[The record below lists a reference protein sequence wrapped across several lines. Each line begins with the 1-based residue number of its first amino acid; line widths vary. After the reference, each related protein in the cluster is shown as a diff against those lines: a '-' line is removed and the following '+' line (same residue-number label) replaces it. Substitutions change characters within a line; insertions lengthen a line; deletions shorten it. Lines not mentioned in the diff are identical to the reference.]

1 MTAMPDHH
9 GEGTGEM
16 PVSSHMNTKE
26 NTNDFPASAGR
37 SHASVQELS
46 KELREGVHAYLNSE
60 AYRELLTVM
69 SRFHRYSLNNNILIA
84 VQTGGKATQVAS
96 YTTWKA
102 FGRTVNKGEKGIRI
116 FSPVPYRTKEDFP
129 KTAPTTEAS
138 PSQEGNADHREQD
151 PPRIGF
157 RVAYVFDISQTS
169 GKPLPEVVQELSGSV
184 DEYPDLQTAV
194 REACPVSIVFGP
206 IDGPAN
212 GYYSPVEQEV
222 RIREGMSELQS
233 LKTMIHETAH
243 ARLHAI
249 GSSGAEFARND
260 KEIQAESVA
269 FIVSAHYGLD
279 TSEYS
284 FPYVVHWASGDEK
297 QVISNLQIIRE
308 ASSAIIHSMDQT
320 LERLSLER
328 QEQAVYKY
336 SDGFLS
342 LRKEDDGTW
351 NYERFGTDY
360 RSRISGSIPQTGL
373 RVDQAA
379 SKAAFLCGYTSALQQ
394 ADRNEFLNNLLIGR
408 IEKTQHCSL
417 HK

>member
-1 MTAMPDHH
+1 MPDHH

-69 SRFHRYSLNNNILIA
+69 SRFHRYSLNNSILIA

-249 GSSGAEFARND
+249 GSSGAEFAQDD

-284 FPYVVHWASGDEK
+284 FPYVASWSSGDEK
-297 QVISNLQIIRE
+297 QLMTNLQVIKD
-308 ASSAIIHSMDQT
+308 ASDGIIHSMDQS
-320 LERLSLER
+320 LERISLER

-336 SDGFLS
+336 PEGFLS
-342 LRKEDDGTW
+342 FQRISDGTW
-351 NYERFGTDY
+351 QYERFGTDY
-360 RSRISGSIPQTGL
+360 LPKLSGSIPQTGL
-373 RVDQAA
+373 RIDQAA
-379 SKAAFLCGYTSALQQ
+379 TKAAFQLGYTGTMQQ
-394 ADRNEFLNNLLIGR
+394 TDPYDFLYRKEIAQ
-408 IEKTQHCSL
+408 IEHNFC
-417 HK
+417 HIRH

>member
-69 SRFHRYSLNNNILIA
+69 SRFHRYSLNNSILIA

-116 FSPVPYRTKEDFP
+116 FSPVPYRTKEDFL

-169 GKPLPEVVQELSGSV
+169 GKPLPEAVQELSGSV

-194 REACPVSIVFGP
+194 REACPVSVVFGP

-222 RIREGMSELQS
+222 RIREGMGELQS
-233 LKTMIHETAH
+233 LKTMIHETVH
-243 ARLHAI
+243 AKLHAI
-249 GSSGAEFARND
+249 GSSGAEFARDD
-260 KEIQAESVA
+260 KEIQAESIA
-269 FIVSAHYGLD
+269 FIVCAHYGLD

-284 FPYVVHWASGDEK
+284 FPYVASWSSGDEK
-297 QVISNLQIIRE
+297 QLMTNLQVIKD
-308 ASSAIIHSMDQT
+308 ASDGIIHSMDQS
-320 LERLSLER
+320 LERISLER

-336 SDGFLS
+336 PEGFLS
-342 LRKEDDGTW
+342 FQRISDGTW
-351 NYERFGTDY
+351 QYERFGTDY
-360 RSRISGSIPQTGL
+360 LPKLSGSIPQTGL
-373 RVDQAA
+373 RIDQAA
-379 SKAAFLCGYTSALQQ
+379 TKAAFQLGYTGTMQQ
-394 ADRNEFLNNLLIGR
+394 TAPYDFLYRKEIAQ
-408 IEKTQHCSL
+408 IEHNFC
-417 HK
+417 HIRR

>member
-1 MTAMPDHH
+1 MPDHH

-69 SRFHRYSLNNNILIA
+69 SRFHRYSLNNSILIA

-169 GKPLPEVVQELSGSV
+169 GKALPETVQELSGSV
-184 DEYPDLQTAV
+184 DEYPDLQAAV
-194 REACPVSIVFGP
+194 REACPVSVVFGP

-233 LKTMIHETAH
+233 LKTMIHETVH
-243 ARLHAI
+243 ARLHAA
-249 GSSGAEFARND
+249 GTAGAAFSRED

-269 FIVSAHYGLD
+269 FIVSSHYGLD

-284 FPYVVHWASGDEK
+284 FPYVASWSSGDEK
-297 QVISNLQIIRE
+297 QLMTNLQVIKD
-308 ASSAIIHSMDQT
+308 ASDGIIHSMDQS
-320 LERLSLER
+320 LERISLER

-336 SDGFLS
+336 PEGFLS
-342 LRKEDDGTW
+342 FQRISDGTW
-351 NYERFGTDY
+351 QYERFGTDY
-360 RSRISGSIPQTGL
+360 LPKLSGSIPQTGL
-373 RVDQAA
+373 RIDQAA
-379 SKAAFLCGYTSALQQ
+379 TKAAFQLGYTGTMQQ
-394 ADRNEFLNNLLIGR
+394 TDPYDFLYRKEIAQ
-408 IEKTQHCSL
+408 IEHNFC
-417 HK
+417 HIRH

>member
-69 SRFHRYSLNNNILIA
+69 SRFHRYSLNNSILIA

-169 GKPLPEVVQELSGSV
+169 GKPLPEAVQELSGSV

-194 REACPVSIVFGP
+194 REACPVSVVFGP

-222 RIREGMSELQS
+222 RIREGMGELQS
-233 LKTMIHETAH
+233 LKTMIHETVH
-243 ARLHAI
+243 AKLHAI
-249 GSSGAEFARND
+249 GSSGAEFARDD
-260 KEIQAESVA
+260 KEIQAESIA
-269 FIVSAHYGLD
+269 FIVCAHYGLD

-284 FPYVVHWASGDEK
+284 FPYVASWSSGDEK
-297 QVISNLQIIRE
+297 QLMTNLQVIKD
-308 ASSAIIHSMDQT
+308 ASDGIIHSMDQS
-320 LERLSLER
+320 LERISLER

-336 SDGFLS
+336 PEGFLS
-342 LRKEDDGTW
+342 FQRISDGTW
-351 NYERFGTDY
+351 QYERFGTDY
-360 RSRISGSIPQTGL
+360 LPKLSGSIPQTGL
-373 RVDQAA
+373 RIDQAA
-379 SKAAFLCGYTSALQQ
+379 TKAAFQHGYTGTMQQ
-394 ADRNEFLNNLLIGR
+394 TDPYDFLYRKEIAQ
-408 IEKTQHCSL
+408 IEHNFC
-417 HK
+417 HIRH

>member
-9 GEGTGEM
+9 GEGTGKM

-69 SRFHRYSLNNNILIA
+69 SRFHRYSLNNSILIA

-169 GKPLPEVVQELSGSV
+169 GKPLPEAVQELSGSV
-184 DEYPDLQTAV
+184 EEYPDLQTAV
-194 REACPVSIVFGP
+194 REACPVSVVFGP

-222 RIREGMSELQS
+222 RIREGMGELQS
-233 LKTMIHETAH
+233 LKTMIHETVH

-260 KEIQAESVA
+260 KEIQAESIA
-269 FIVSAHYGLD
+269 FIVCAHYGLD

-284 FPYVVHWASGDEK
+284 FPYVAHWASGDEK
-297 QVISNLQIIRE
+297 QVMSNLQIIRE
-308 ASSAIIHSMDQT
+308 ASSSIIHSIDQT

-336 SDGFLS
+336 PEGFLS
-342 LRKEDDGTW
+342 LQRMSDGTW
-351 NYERFGTDY
+351 QYERFGTDY
-360 RSRISGSIPQTGL
+360 LPKLSGSIPQTGL
-373 RVDQAA
+373 RIDQAA
-379 SKAAFLCGYTSALQQ
+379 TKAAFQLGYTGTMQQ
-394 ADRNEFLNNLLIGR
+394 TDPYDFLYRKEIAQ
-408 IEKTQHCSL
+408 IEHNFC
-417 HK
+417 HIRH